1 MGMTPKEFKDYTNEE
16 YRKRL
21 EERKIPR
28 EEMEEYV
35 KARGWQKVEWEYEK
49 DLIIPMWNRTD
60 DVCGSCSLEVAYA
73 NAKLNDPDGNDMG
86 LNEWCKKHAGTKE
99 RFTKEFSC
107 NKCLKPILVYEENI
121 DGEKFPVGYYGS
133 ETKYS
138 GGYNSTPLIDT
149 MIYEFILC
157 EQCLHDFMLTFKM
170 PPKINTYMP

>member
-1 MGMTPKEFKDYTNEE
+1 MSMTPEEFIDYTNEE
-16 YRKRL
+16 FHKRM
-21 EERKIPR
+21 EEKQIPR
-28 EEMEEYV
+28 SEMIDYV
-35 KARGWQKVEWEYEK
+35 EARGWTKEPEYPND
-49 DLIIPMWNRTD
+49 DLNIPMWRKGE
-60 DVCGSCSLEVAYA
+60 VCGSIHVAYSQ
-73 NAKLNDPDGNDMG
+73 AKLADPDDNDMG
-86 LNEWCKKHAGTKE
+86 LVEWCKAKSGKE